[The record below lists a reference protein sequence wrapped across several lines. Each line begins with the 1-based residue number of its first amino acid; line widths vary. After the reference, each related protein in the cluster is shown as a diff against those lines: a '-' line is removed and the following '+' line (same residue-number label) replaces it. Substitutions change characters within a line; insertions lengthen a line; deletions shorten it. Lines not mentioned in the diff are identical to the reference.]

1 MGNSLR
7 PLMGFIFYLG
17 KSLFDHMLQL
27 SNQLKLVPSRCSRE
41 IVFVIEGGAEGLC
54 LLPKLGVSLKF
65 A

>member
-1 MGNSLR
+1 
-7 PLMGFIFYLG
+7 MGFIFYLG